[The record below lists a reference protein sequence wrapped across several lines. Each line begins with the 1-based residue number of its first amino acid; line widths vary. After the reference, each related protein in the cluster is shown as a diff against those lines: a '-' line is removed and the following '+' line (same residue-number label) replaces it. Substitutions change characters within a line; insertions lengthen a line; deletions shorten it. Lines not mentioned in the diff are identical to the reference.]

1 MFERE
6 KNFHEPLC
14 EPQEKICV
22 GIENAPQGFDLRG
35 RIIGAGGANL
45 LYIRGETG
53 ATVTLRGRGSQFVDP
68 ALGTESPEPLY
79 LCIEYVSTFLY
90 FYSFKPKR
98 PVYVLVKSITCLI

>member
-1 MFERE
+1 LKSFLLSQCSYNESFLTRSYSI
-6 KNFHEPLC
+6 
-14 EPQEKICV
+14 QEKICV

-68 ALGTESPEPLY
+68 ALGSESPEPLH
-79 LCIEYVSTFLY
+79 LCIE
-90 FYSFKPKR
+90 
-98 PVYVLVKSITCLI
+98 